1 MLRSTRARSVLLTTL
16 VVPGLLLTACSSGS
30 PAAGSSASATADAE
44 TATPG
49 GTLRFALG
57 ASPSGV
63 DPQQVG
69 SNVSIYIARQL
80 ADSLTD
86 QDPETGEIV
95 PWLAQSWDVSDDLT
109 QFTFHLRDDVTFSDG
124 TPLTATTVKA
134 NFDAL
139 VGPLAATAPLAG
151 SYLSGYQGTTVDDE
165 HTVTVA
171 FATPNAQFLQ
181 ATSTVSLAILSDAT
195 ATTDPAARLQG
206 EIVGSGPFELEE
218 YTQDQGAT
226 IVRRDGY
233 AWPSEVSENPGEA
246 YLDQIDFSIVPESG
260 VRSGGLASDQFDA
273 VGDVLPQDV
282 PQVEGSGGAVL
293 TRTNPGVA
301 FVLQPNVSAGPLA
314 DPDVRAAVQVAIN
327 RQELV
332 DTVLSEAFKPATSV
346 LASTTPGYVDLSDE
360 LAFDQD
366 GAADALD
373 DAGWTLGADGIR
385 EKGGEKLSF
394 DVVYAPLFTGSQAVL
409 ELTQQQLKA
418 VGVDLQVR
426 QQTPAEQ
433 QAALT
438 AGDYDT
444 YYYNVTRADGDILR
458 TQFSSKFRNI
468 NKRPADTVLDPLLD
482 AQLAQGDAAKRDDDL
497 ATAQRTILED
507 GYAIPLFE
515 LAQSIGVGAD
525 VHGLAFDASSRL
537 LFHDAWIGAD
547 Q

>member
-1 MLRSTRARSVLLTTL
+1 
-16 VVPGLLLTACSSGS
+16 
-30 PAAGSSASATADAE
+30 
-44 TATPG
+44 
-49 GTLRFALG
+49 
-57 ASPSGV
+57 
-63 DPQQVG
+63 
-69 SNVSIYIARQL
+69 
-80 ADSLTD
+80 
-86 QDPETGEIV
+86 V
-95 PWLAQSWDVSDDLT
+95 PWLARSWEVSDDLT
-109 QFTFHLRDDVTFSDG
+109 RFTFHLRDDVTFSDG

-134 NFDAL
+134 NFDSL
-139 VGPLAATAPLAG
+139 VGPLAPTAALATSYLAG
-151 SYLSGYQGTTVDDE
+151 YQETTVDDE
-165 HTVTVA
+165 HTATVV

-195 ATTDPAARLQG
+195 TTADPAARLQG
-206 EIVGSGPFELEE
+206 EIVGSGPFELAE

-246 YLDQIDFSIVPESG
+246 YLDQIDFTIVPESG

-282 PQVEGSGGAVL
+282 PQVEGSGGSVL
-293 TRTNPGVA
+293 TRTNPGVV
-301 FVLQPNVSAGPLA
+301 FVLQPNVSTGPLA

-332 DTVLSEAFKPATSV
+332 DTVLSEAFEPATSV
-346 LASTTPGYVDLSDE
+346 LASTTPGYADLSDA

-366 GAADALD
+366 GAAEALD
-373 DAGWTLGADGIR
+373 DAGWALGADGIR

-433 QAALT
+433 QAAVA

-444 YYYNVTRADGDILR
+444 YYYNSTRADGDILR

-482 AQLAQGDAAKRDDDL
+482 AQLAEGDAAARADLL
-497 ATAQRTILED
+497 ATAQETILAD
-507 GYAIPLFE
+507 GFAIPLFE

-537 LFHDAWIGAD
+537 LFHDTWIGAD